1 MRERR
6 MNVKRTMRQFVAM
19 AIVAT
24 SLLGAASGWAQIL
37 GFPAPMDVRFIG
49 TIQPF
54 AENQEGGL
62 NTLIVYIDSQ
72 KLLFNVSE
80 VYTEQG
86 RDPAGLLLSHIWPQE
101 LYFSGPARRL
111 APIKDTANL
120 GKQFTI
126 EGFLYIGDHSFDVM
140 AVKVG

>member
-1 MRERR
+1 
-6 MNVKRTMRQFVAM
+6 
-19 AIVAT
+19 
-24 SLLGAASGWAQIL
+24 
-37 GFPAPMDVRFIG
+37 
-49 TIQPF
+49 
-54 AENQEGGL
+54 L

-80 VYTEQG
+80 VYTQQG

-101 LYFSGPARRL
+101 LHFSGPARRL
-111 APIKDTANL
+111 EPIKNSANM

-126 EGFLYIGDHSFDVM
+126 EGFLFTGDNMFSVM

>member
-1 MRERR
+1 MKWS
-6 MNVKRTMRQFVAM
+6 VRQFVT
-19 AIVAT
+19 IVVVTA
-24 SLLGAASGWAQIL
+24 SLLGAARAWTQIT
-37 GFPAPMDVRFIG
+37 GFAAPMDVRFIG

-54 AENQEGGL
+54 AENKEGAL

-80 VYTEQG
+80 VYTELGQ
-86 RDPAGLLLSHIWPQE
+86 DPVGLLLSHIWPQE

-120 GKQFTI
+120 GKRFTI
-126 EGFLYIGDHSFDVM
+126 EGFLFTGDNSLAVM
-140 AVKVG
+140 AVKAD

>member
-1 MRERR
+1 MNMKRR
-6 MNVKRTMRQFVAM
+6 VRQLVTI
-19 AIVAT
+19 AIVAA
-24 SLLGAASGWAQIL
+24 SLLGVVSGWVQIL

-54 AENQEGGL
+54 SESQEGGL

-80 VYTEQG
+80 VYTQQG
-86 RDPAGLLLSHIWPQE
+86 RDPVGLLLSHIWPQE

-111 APIKDTANL
+111 APIKDAANL
-120 GKQFTI
+120 GKRFTI
-126 EGFLYIGDHSFDVM
+126 EGFLFAGDNSFAVM

>member
-1 MRERR
+1 M
-6 MNVKRTMRQFVAM
+6 KRSMGQFVTIAV
-19 AIVAT
+19 VAA
-24 SLLGAASGWAQIL
+24 SLLGVARGWAQIT
-37 GFPAPMDVRFIG
+37 GFAAPMDVRFIG

-54 AENQEGGL
+54 AENKEGGL

-80 VYTEQG
+80 VYTQQG
-86 RDPAGLLLSHIWPQE
+86 RDPVGLLLSHIWPQE

-111 APIKDTANL
+111 APIKDAANL
-120 GKQFTI
+120 GTRFGI
-126 EGFLYIGDHSFDVM
+126 EGFLVAGDNSFAVM